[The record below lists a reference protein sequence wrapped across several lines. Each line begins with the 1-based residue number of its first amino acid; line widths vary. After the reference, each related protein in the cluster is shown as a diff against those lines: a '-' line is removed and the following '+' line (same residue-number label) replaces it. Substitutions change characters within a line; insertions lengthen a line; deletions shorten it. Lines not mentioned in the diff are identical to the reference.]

1 MFGEELDR
9 KLTDIYIP
17 FSKTEKSLKEKKKLK
32 KLSLTKQGHSTF
44 EILEGR
50 KLNKVMKIW
59 KIPLLVY
66 KIWSNFLHGPNTDS
80 NLLSL
85 ISVLKCHTV
94 TLPTELFVHIISNI
108 ILNNTLV
115 CKITK
120 LGLCEISLRLAVDD
134 FLLGY
139 IEN

>member
-1 MFGEELDR
+1 
-9 KLTDIYIP
+9 
-17 FSKTEKSLKEKKKLK
+17 
-32 KLSLTKQGHSTF
+32 
-44 EILEGR
+44 
-50 KLNKVMKIW
+50 LNKVMKIW

-80 NLLSL
+80 NPLSL
-85 ISVLKCHTV
+85 ILVLKCHTV
-94 TLPTELFVHIISNI
+94 TLPTELLVHIISNI